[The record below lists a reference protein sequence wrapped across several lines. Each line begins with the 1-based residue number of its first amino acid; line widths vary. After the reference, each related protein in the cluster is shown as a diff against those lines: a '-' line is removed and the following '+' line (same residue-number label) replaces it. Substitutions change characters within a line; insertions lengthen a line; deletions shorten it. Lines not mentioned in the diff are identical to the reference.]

1 MKASWRWIIYRDS
14 PRSDN
19 PATAD
24 CHLAEC
30 FKVFSQSGRTFR
42 DYHLLVEQIFATIDP
57 VTERASKTRDLGKQ
71 AIKRLGEPEDITGAI
86 LFLTS
91 DDDFSGLD
99 TVSLSSFFL
108 DP

>member
-1 MKASWRWIIYRDS
+1 M
-14 PRSDN
+14 
-19 PATAD
+19 D

-42 DYHLLVEQIFATIDP
+42 DYHLLVEQIFAMIDP
-57 VTERASKTRDLGKQ
+57 VAERACKTRDLGKQ

-99 TVSLSSFFL
+99 TASLSSFF
-108 DP
+108 